1 MSQIVDAVI
10 PVFAIIALG
19 WLAGR
24 RWGVSGEAAA
34 ILNRFVFLFAV
45 PALIFRL
52 MATAPIGEMSWRLLA
67 SYFVGQAVVWGAA
80 FAAMALIWRR
90 GHAERVLC
98 GMSAGLANHVF
109 LALPLVL
116 WLLGEQGTLPV
127 LAIVT
132 MDSLLIYSL
141 TLVTLE
147 VASRGGEDSHLFR
160 KIAGAYARNPQLIA
174 ILLGLIWALFGAP
187 LPAPVDTATRFL
199 GAAAAPTALFVLGS
213 HLSRAG
219 LSGNRAIVGMVVGL
233 KLVVHPLLV
242 WIVATRVFGL
252 SFEDLWVAIL
262 VAAAPVGANGFI
274 LAQYYG
280 AFRDE
285 GSAIVAVSTALSFF
299 TMSAVIWLAV

>member
-10 PVFAIIALG
+10 PVFAIIGLG

-24 RWGVSGEAAA
+24 HWGVTGEVAAT
-34 ILNRFVFLFAV
+34 INRFVFRFAM

-52 MATAPIGEMSWRLLA
+52 MATAPVHDMPWPLLA
-67 SYFVGQAVVWGAA
+67 SYFAGQAAVWTVG
-80 FAAMALIWRR
+80 FGAMALVWKR
-90 GHAERVLC
+90 GLADRALC
-98 GMSAGLANHVF
+98 GMSAGLSNHVF

-127 LAIVT
+127 LSIVVL
-132 MDSLLIYSL
+132 DSLVIYSL
-141 TLVTLE
+141 SLVLLE
-147 VASRGGEDSHLFR
+147 VAADRGPDRHPFR
-160 KIAGAYARNPQLIA
+160 KVAGAYMRNPLLIA
-174 ILLGLIWALFGAP
+174 IALGLVWAVAGVK
-187 LPAPVDTATRFL
+187 LPVPVDTATEFL

-219 LSGNRAIVGMVVGL
+219 LSGNRAVVGMAVGL

-242 WIVATRVFGL
+242 WLVATRLFGL
-252 SFEDLWVAIL
+252 SFDELWVAIL

-274 LAQYYG
+274 LAQHYG

-285 GSAIVAVSTALSFF
+285 GSAIVAVSTVLSFF
-299 TMSAVIWLAV
+299 TMSAIIWLAG

>member
-1 MSQIVDAVI
+1 MSQIVNAVI
-10 PVFAIIALG
+10 PVFAIIGLG

-34 ILNRFVFLFAV
+34 ILNRFVFQFAV

-52 MATAPIGEMSWRLLA
+52 MATAPIREMSWPLLA
-67 SYFVGQAVVWGAA
+67 SYFLGQAAVWIAG

-90 GHAERVLC
+90 GAADRILC
-98 GMSAGLANHVF
+98 AMSGGLANHVF

-127 LAIVT
+127 LMIVT
-132 MDSLLIYSL
+132 LDSLVIYSL
-141 TLVTLE
+141 TLVLMEIVT
-147 VASRGGEDSHLFR
+147 SGGAGHPVR
-160 KIAGAYARNPQLIA
+160 KVAGAYARSPQLIA
-174 ILLGLIWALFGAP
+174 IVLGLLWAVYGAP
-187 LPAPVDTATRFL
+187 LPVPVETATDFL

-219 LSGNRAIVGMVVGL
+219 LSGNRAIVAMVVGL
-233 KLVVHPLLV
+233 KLVLHPLLV

-252 SFEDLWVAIL
+252 GFEELWVAIL
-262 VAAAPVGANGFI
+262 VAAAPVGVNGFI
-274 LAQYYG
+274 LAQHYG

-285 GSAIVAVSTALSFF
+285 GSAVVAVSTVLSFF
-299 TMSAVIWLAV
+299 TMSAVIWLAG